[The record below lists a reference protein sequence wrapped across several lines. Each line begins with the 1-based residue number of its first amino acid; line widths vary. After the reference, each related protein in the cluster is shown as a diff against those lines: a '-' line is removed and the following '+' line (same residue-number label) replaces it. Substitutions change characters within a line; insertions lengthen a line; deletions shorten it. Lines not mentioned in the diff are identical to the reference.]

1 LQNKPKKNLYKII
14 FLVIVLSFII
24 SLTGCDWFSGGIWNI
39 FDPKAQIRVDYRLD
53 NLTAEGIAEIWFTI
67 FSLNEVEFIGEQFL
81 FEYYNEGIKIP
92 ELSRTIGATFYVPP
106 SPLSSFENPVSI
118 PKETE
123 PGFPVYFQDVIDYMT
138 LHPTIV
144 ELDATITVMGTD
156 GAGHSISKTIT
167 FDLPTILPGID
178 FTPPT
183 AVIATI
189 PTDTTGIAPFTVQF
203 DASDSTDDRGI
214 ASYHWDFGDGSSGM
228 GITANHTYDNHGIY
242 IVTLTVT
249 DFFGNEGF
257 TNITITADEPEAP
270 TAEITTVPTTVNGFV
285 TGVFPFKVYFDA
297 YKSTSE
303 IGIVSYY
310 WEFGDGDTGTGVT
323 TNHTYN
329 TPGTYIVYLTV
340 TDENGYEAYDSVIVT
355 EPKVE
360 ATVTAV
366 PQTIAPGGTSTITAI
381 FAYTSGDTVPNGTY
395 VAFAITG
402 DTAGATLEIISG
414 TTTNGVAIA
423 TLTMNNVGV
432 VFVGAATSSASGS
445 VTVTCAAAVAA
456 E

>member
-1 LQNKPKKNLYKII
+1 LQNKSKKNLYKII
-14 FLVIVLSFII
+14 FIVIMLSFII
-24 SLTGCDWFSGGIWNI
+24 SLTGCDWLSGGIWNI

-228 GITANHTYDNHGIY
+228 GITANHTYDNPGIY

-249 DFFGNEGF
+249 DFSGNEGF
-257 TNITITADEPEAP
+257 TNIIITANEPEAP
-270 TAEITTVPTTVNGFV
+270 TAEISTVPDPP
-285 TGVFPFKVYFDA
+285 TGSSPLKVYFDA

-303 IGIVSYY
+303 AGIVSYY
-310 WEFGDGDTGTGVT
+310 WEFGDGDTGTGIT

-329 TPGTYIVYLTV
+329 TPGTYIVYLTI
-340 TDENGYEAYDSVIVT
+340 TDSNGYEAYDSVPITVT
-355 EPKVE
+355 EEEPEPEAEVE
-360 ATVTAV
+360 
-366 PQTIAPGGTSTITAI
+366 
-381 FAYTSGDTVPNGTY
+381 YK
-395 VAFAITG
+395 
-402 DTAGATLEIISG
+402 ISG
-414 TTTNGVAIA
+414 TATSVSITLSNSTGGTEQYSDVILPKVYSYSYFSSNFLYISAQNNGPSGTVNVECYYKGELKDSAHSEGAYVIA
-423 TLTMNNVGV
+423 T
-432 VFVGAATSSASGS
+432 ASYYIS
-445 VTVTCAAAVAA
+445 D
-456 E
+456 